1 MEAINLNKNTI
12 KITFKND
19 FTRTIDSSNVRNF
32 GTMLDWV
39 YKFNNNEKVS
49 PLTVS
54 GRDLGSALVL
64 NENNIKK
71 IELL

>member
-1 MEAINLNKNTI
+1 MNKNTI